1 MKKTSRRS
9 FINQTTQ
16 AAIGGSLLASGI
28 MAPNNSS
35 TPPRTEKNIF
45 VHHVYF
51 WLKNKDSKEDRAALI
66 KGLQALSK
74 IDYIKLFHIG
84 QPADTNR
91 EVIDTSYSVS
101 WLLFFNNKEEEE
113 RYQKDPVHLKFVE
126 DCKHLWTK
134 VTVYDSVDI

>member
-9 FINQTTQ
+9 FI
-16 AAIGGSLLASGI
+16 AASAVATAGATLLASGI
-28 MAPNNSS
+28 NAAP
-35 TPPRTEKNIF
+35 TKLEKNMF

-51 WLKNKDSKEDRAALI
+51 WLKNKDSKEDRAALV

-91 EVIDTSYSVS
+91 EVIDTTYSVS
-101 WLLFFNNKEEEE
+101 WLLFFASKEEEE

-134 VTVYDSVDI
+134 VVVYDSVDI